1 MRKKDIAFIFETL
14 DKMYPDAETE
24 LSYSTD
30 FQLLMSVIMSAQA
43 TDKQVNKITDKLYKI
58 IKNPKD
64 VIKMWLDNL
73 TKSISSVNYYK
84 TKAKNIF
91 NTAMMLNDDP
101 SILRNDLDVLQTLP
115 GVWIKTAKVVSYVLF
130 WAKVIAADTHVFRVA
145 NRLWIVN
152 AKTPEKT
159 SELLEKK
166 VEDNYKGVA
175 HHGLILFGRYHC
187 LARKAKCDSCPFIDV
202 CKFYKQNKK

>member
-1 MRKKDIAFIFETL
+1 MNKENIAFIFETL

-24 LSYSTD
+24 LNYSTD

-58 IKNPKD
+58 IKNPED
-64 VIKMWLDNL
+64 IVKMWLDEL
-73 TKSISSVNYYK
+73 TENIRSVNYYR

-91 NTAMMLNDDP
+91 NTANMLNEDP

-130 WAKVIAADTHVFRVA
+130 WVKVIAVDTHVFRVS
-145 NRLWIVN
+145 NRLWIVS

-166 VEDNYKGVA
+166 VEDKYKGIA

-187 LARKAKCDSCPFIDV
+187 LARKPKCDACPLSDI
-202 CKFYKQNKK
+202 CKFYKKNNK